1 MVEKILKQAGQMKEG
16 NYMLI
21 DGEPCKI
28 KTIEKSK
35 PGKHGAAKVR
45 ITGFGVFDDQRRTF
59 LGPVDA
65 EVEVPIIQRSNASV
79 VAVMGDTVQIMDLK
93 TYETMN
99 VKRPAELTDLKS
111 GTEVEYMRYG
121 DKVAILRAKASD

>member
-1 MVEKILKQAGQMKEG
+1 MSEKMYKQAGQMKEG
-16 NYMLI
+16 NYMMI

-28 KTIEKSK
+28 KAIEKSK

-45 ITGFGVFDDQRRTF
+45 ITGFGVFDDQKRTF

-65 EVEVPIIQRSNASV
+65 DVEVPIIQRSNATV

-99 VKRPAELTDLKS
+99 ARKTAELGDIKS
-111 GTEVEYMRYG
+111 GTEVEYMKYG
-121 DKVAILRAKASD
+121 DKVAILRAKAKE

>member
-1 MVEKILKQAGQMKEG
+1 MTEKMFKQAGQMKEG
-16 NYMLI
+16 NYMMI

-28 KTIEKSK
+28 RAIEKSK

-45 ITGFGVFDDQRRTF
+45 ITGFGVFDDQKRTF
-59 LGPVDA
+59 LGPVDSD
-65 EVEVPIIQRSNASV
+65 VEVPIIQRSNATV

-99 VKRPAELTDLKS
+99 AKKTADLGKLES
-111 GTEVEYMRYG
+111 GVEVEYMRYG
-121 DKVAILRAKASD
+121 DKVAILRSKASD

>member
-1 MVEKILKQAGQMKEG
+1 MVEKIFKQAGQMKEG
-16 NYMLI
+16 NYMMI

-28 KTIEKSK
+28 KAIEKSK

-45 ITGFGVFDDQRRTF
+45 ITGFGVFDDQKRTF

-65 EVEVPIIQRSNASV
+65 DVEVPIIQRSNATI
-79 VAVMGDTVQIMDLK
+79 VAVMDDIVQIMDLK

-99 VKRPAELTDLKS
+99 AKKPSDIGKLES
-111 GTEVEYMRYG
+111 GTEVEYMKFG
-121 DKVAILRAKASD
+121 DKVAILRAKSGE